1 LITILKVIVI
11 NITMVKNKMG
21 GNKSKKSAR
30 KLMNPVTTNRK
41 LRLAEEGETY
51 AVVIKL
57 YGGPNCEVVTNDG
70 VKRLCVIRNK
80 FRGRDK
86 RDNTIEA
93 GVWILVGIREWE
105 ARSNKAL
112 KCDLLEVYNSG
123 EKDKL
128 KTMTSLNL
136 AHIIRMSEGD
146 ENKYAGDDIIFEDN
160 TLLSQHKEG
169 LASESAERDVK
180 DIGLVEDTEFIDI
193 DEI

>member
-1 LITILKVIVI
+1 LITILNVIVI
-11 NITMVKNKMG
+11 NITMVKNKTG

-70 VKRLCVIRNK
+70 VTRLCVIRNK

-86 RDNTIEA
+86 RDNTIA
-93 GVWILVGIREWE
+93 PGVWILVGIREWE

-128 KTMTSLNL
+128 KGTAALNL
-136 AHIIRMSEGD
+136 AHIIRASEGD
-146 ENKYAGDDIIFEDN
+146 DNKYAGDDIIFE
-160 TLLSQHKEG
+160 
-169 LASESAERDVK
+169 
-180 DIGLVEDTEFIDI
+180 EDTLSEHKRELEGEGAEGGEDAEDADFIDI

>member
-1 LITILKVIVI
+1 
-11 NITMVKNKMG
+11 MG

-30 KLMNPVTTNRK
+30 KLMNPVTANRK

-70 VKRLCVIRNK
+70 VTRLCVIRNK

-86 RDNTIEA
+86 RDNTIA
-93 GVWILVGIREWE
+93 PDVWILVGIRDWE
-105 ARSNKAL
+105 ARSNKAV

-128 KTMTSLNL
+128 KAMNTLNL
-136 AHIIRMSEGD
+136 AHIIRASEGD
-146 ENKYAGDDIIFEDN
+146 DNKYAGDDIIFEED
-160 TLLSQHKEG
+160 TLSEHKRE
-169 LASESAERDVK
+169 LESADVGV
-180 DIGLVEDTEFIDI
+180 DEGVDTGGDFIDI
-193 DEI
+193 EEI

>member
-1 LITILKVIVI
+1 
-11 NITMVKNKMG
+11 MVKNKTG

-70 VKRLCVIRNK
+70 VTRLCVIRNK

-86 RDNTIEA
+86 RDNTIA
-93 GVWILVGIREWE
+93 PGVWILVGIREWE

-128 KTMTSLNL
+128 KGTATLNL
-136 AHIIRMSEGD
+136 AHIIRASDGD
-146 ENKYAGDDIIFEDN
+146 DNKYTGDDIIFEED
-160 TLLSQHKEG
+160 TLSEHK
-169 LASESAERDVK
+169 R
-180 DIGLVEDTEFIDI
+180 GLVGEGAEEGEEGEEGEGAEEGEEGDFIDI

>member
-1 LITILKVIVI
+1 
-11 NITMVKNKMG
+11 MVKNKTG

-70 VKRLCVIRNK
+70 VTRLCVIRNK

-86 RDNTIEA
+86 RDNTIA
-93 GVWILVGIREWE
+93 PGVWILVGIREWE

-128 KTMTSLNL
+128 KGTAALNL
-136 AHIIRMSEGD
+136 AHIIRASEGGD
-146 ENKYAGDDIIFEDN
+146 NKYAGDDIIFE
-160 TLLSQHKEG
+160 
-169 LASESAERDVK
+169 
-180 DIGLVEDTEFIDI
+180 EDTLSEHKRELEAEEGEGAEGAEDAEEAEDADFIDI